1 MGYEYKNSWGK
12 IVNTELKYKYENV
25 NARHYS
31 DVKEYKLS
39 KEELEKE
46 LERIY
51 RGKRK

>member
-12 IVNTELKYKYENV
+12 VISTELKYKYENV
-25 NARHYS
+25 NAKLYGE
-31 DVKEYKLS
+31 VKEYKLS